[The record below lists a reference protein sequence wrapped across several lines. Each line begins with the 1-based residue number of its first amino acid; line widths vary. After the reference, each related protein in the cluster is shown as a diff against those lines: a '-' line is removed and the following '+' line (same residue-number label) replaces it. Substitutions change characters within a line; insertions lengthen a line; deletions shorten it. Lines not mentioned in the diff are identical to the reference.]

1 MSNDKFQWISGPD
14 PLEWNCLVET
24 SFQGSLFNESIYLY
38 LADVEYEQ
46 YLIKQGSHIKA
57 GVCVV
62 KGENSR
68 ECKLDDL
75 VIHNG
80 IFFLPDPQKKQV
92 KQRFEQFEL
101 TEFAIEQLTIQFDII
116 ELALSPQFEDLRPF
130 IWHGYHAQDNK
141 DRFALDLR
149 YTSYVDISSLRTNE
163 AIETSDAFLALETLR
178 KRHIRQAQKNGG
190 MVRQA
195 VSGKILIDFY
205 RDLLI
210 RQGETPPEE
219 KLVRMRHLVDG
230 LVAVGRGAV
239 YEVQDSA
246 GMVIYAVAY
255 GWDSKR
261 AYYLFGSGH
270 PVISK
275 PWQGTLAHWEAFKD
289 LSHRI
294 KIKEVD
300 MEGVNSPQRGWFKLG
315 FGGDLRSYYQ
325 VYKGVLM

>member
-1 MSNDKFQWISGPD
+1 MSEGKFHWISDPD
-14 PLEWNCLVET
+14 PLEWNYLVET
-24 SFQGSLFNESIYLY
+24 SFQGSLFNESIYLQ
-38 LADVEYEQ
+38 LADVGYEQ

-62 KGENSR
+62 KGKNPK

-80 IFFLPDPQKKQV
+80 ILFSPDPQKKQV

-116 ELALSPQFEDLRPF
+116 ELALSPQFEDMRPF
-130 IWHGYHAQDNK
+130 IWHDYHAQDNK
-141 DRFALDLR
+141 DRFVLDLR

-178 KRHIRQAQKNGG
+178 KRHIRQALKNGG
-190 MVRQA
+190 VVLQA
-195 VSGKILIDFY
+195 VSGKILVDFY
-205 RDLLI
+205 RDLLV
-210 RQGETPPEE
+210 RQGEIPPEG
-219 KLVRMRHLVDG
+219 KLTRMEHLVDG
-230 LVAVGRGAV
+230 LVAAGRGAV

-261 AYYLFGSGH
+261 AYYLFGAGH
-270 PVISK
+270 PVISE

-289 LSHRI
+289 LAQRI
-294 KIKEVD
+294 QIKEVD
-300 MEGVNSPQRGWFKLG
+300 LEGVNSPQRGWFKLG
-315 FGGDLRSYYQ
+315 FGGDLRPYYQ
-325 VYKGVLM
+325 IYKGLR